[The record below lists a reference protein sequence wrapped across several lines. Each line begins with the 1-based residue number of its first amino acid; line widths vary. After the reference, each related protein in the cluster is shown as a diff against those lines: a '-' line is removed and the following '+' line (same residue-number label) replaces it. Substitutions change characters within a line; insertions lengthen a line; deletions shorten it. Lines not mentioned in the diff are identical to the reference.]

1 MRQIE
6 KFSRAVIAIALM
18 LGVWL
23 PTHAHDFE
31 DDGIYYNYIDKTA
44 KTVAVTYRGT
54 YYDSYNG
61 EYTGSVTIPSSV
73 TYCGTTYSVTSIG
86 NYAFSGCTGL
96 TSVTIPNSVTTIGVQ
111 AFFECTGLTSVTI
124 PNSVTKIG
132 EWAFCGCTGL
142 TSVTIGNSVTT
153 IGFGAF
159 YQCDGLTSVTIPN
172 SVTTIGDCA
181 FEYCTG
187 LTSVT
192 IPNSVT
198 TIGADAFYDCY
209 RLTEVAIPNSVTT
222 IRLRAFSKCTGLTS
236 VTIGN
241 SVTTIGDYAFDSCT
255 GLTSVTIPNSVTT
268 IGERAFSGCSGL
280 KSIIVESG
288 NTIYDS
294 RNSCNAII
302 ATSTNTLITGCK
314 NTIIPNTVT
323 TIGDYAFHGF
333 KGLTSVVIPNS
344 VTKIGEYAF
353 YGCEG
358 LASVSIPNSV
368 TTIGERA
375 FNSCYGLTEVTIGNS
390 VTTIGDNAFGG
401 CFYLMKIISLNST
414 PPTCAS
420 SSSFYSNSYS
430 SATVYVP
437 KDSYAKYFIDDVWG
451 KFANIQKI
459 ETLVSSIKLNNTT
472 IELDKGETTTLS
484 ATVSPSNATIK
495 DIIWESANPQVAMVD
510 KYGEVTALS
519 AGTATITAT
528 AIDGSGVSASCNV
541 VVKSVETKITLL
553 QTEANLPVNE
563 IMTLTYTVTPSNTPV
578 EWSTSNQNVAYIKK
592 NADNSVTVVGK
603 ADGEAIITA
612 TATDGSGASAS
623 CKITVIEA
631 VANFFKVEDLAVR
644 PGSIFTL
651 PVELENADAVTGFQC
666 NIYLPEGVEFVMVD
680 DEYDVM
686 LSSRATSSHTL
697 SSALQ
702 SDGSLL
708 ILVYSLSSKAFK
720 ENSGELFSV
729 SLKATDDYEGTRQIT
744 VSKIKVATQDAKEY
758 ALPDVL
764 ANIEEQSYIMGDAN
778 GDGSVSVGDI
788 VLTANYILGTQSPA
802 FVFAAA
808 DMSCDGQ
815 ISIGDIVAIS
825 NVILSGSLT
834 SLSSD
839 LESSRDCVTIEDLS
853 IAEGETK
860 LVSINISNAD
870 EYTAFQ
876 MDVNLPRGLVLK
888 SAILNGQNESKH
900 NLMHQMQDNGAL
912 RLVSF
917 SCESAN
923 FSNAQNALLQLEV
936 MATNEFNGGNIEANN
951 IILAKKDMNEYVAED
966 CFSYVTMPSSIDD
979 VYGKTRI
986 YVEANNIV
994 IETPNSQVV
1003 SVATIDGRG
1012 VDYAIEAGK
1021 NIIPVSTSGMYIVK
1035 TESIVEKV
1043 IVK

>member
-1 MRQIE
+1 MSW
-6 KFSRAVIAIALM
+6 KSSNPSVA
-18 LGVWL
+18 
-23 PTHAHDFE
+23 
-31 DDGIYYNYIDKTA
+31 
-44 KTVAVTYRGT
+44 TV
-54 YYDSYNG
+54 
-61 EYTGSVTIPSSV
+61 
-73 TYCGTTYSVTSIG
+73 
-86 NYAFSGCTGL
+86 
-96 TSVTIPNSVTTIGVQ
+96 NS
-111 AFFECTGLTSVTI
+111 
-124 PNSVTKIG
+124 
-132 EWAFCGCTGL
+132 
-142 TSVTIGNSVTT
+142 
-153 IGFGAF
+153 
-159 YQCDGLTSVTIPN
+159 DGL
-172 SVTTIGDCA
+172 
-181 FEYCTG
+181 
-187 LTSVT
+187 
-192 IPNSVT
+192 
-198 TIGADAFYDCY
+198 
-209 RLTEVAIPNSVTT
+209 
-222 IRLRAFSKCTGLTS
+222 
-236 VTIGN
+236 
-241 SVTTIGDYAFDSCT
+241 
-255 GLTSVTIPNSVTT
+255 
-268 IGERAFSGCSGL
+268 
-280 KSIIVESG
+280 
-288 NTIYDS
+288 
-294 RNSCNAII
+294 
-302 ATSTNTLITGCK
+302 
-314 NTIIPNTVT
+314 
-323 TIGDYAFHGF
+323 
-333 KGLTSVVIPNS
+333 
-344 VTKIGEYAF
+344 
-353 YGCEG
+353 
-358 LASVSIPNSV
+358 
-368 TTIGERA
+368 
-375 FNSCYGLTEVTIGNS
+375 
-390 VTTIGDNAFGG
+390 
-401 CFYLMKIISLNST
+401 
-414 PPTCAS
+414 
-420 SSSFYSNSYS
+420 
-430 SATVYVP
+430 
-437 KDSYAKYFIDDVWG
+437 
-451 KFANIQKI
+451 
-459 ETLVSSIKLNNTT
+459 
-472 IELDKGETTTLS
+472 
-484 ATVSPSNATIK
+484 
-495 DIIWESANPQVAMVD
+495 
-510 KYGEVTALS
+510 VTAVS
-519 AGTATITAT
+519 AGVATITAT
-528 AIDGSGVSASCNV
+528 TTDGSKLSASCEV
-541 VVKSVETKITLL
+541 
-553 QTEANLPVNE
+553 
-563 IMTLTYTVTPSNTPV
+563 
-578 EWSTSNQNVAYIKK
+578 
-592 NADNSVTVVGK
+592 
-603 ADGEAIITA
+603 
-612 TATDGSGASAS
+612 
-623 CKITVIEA
+623 TVIEK
-631 VANFFKVEDLAVR
+631 VNNFFKVEDLAVR

-651 PVELENADAVTGFQC
+651 PVELENADAITGFQC

-697 SSALQ
+697 SAALQ

-729 SLKATDDYEGTRQIT
+729 SLKAADDFEGTRQIT

-758 ALPDVL
+758 ALPDVS

-888 SAILNGQNESKH
+888 SATLNGQNESKH

-1012 VDYAIEAGK
+1012 LDYAIEAGK